1 MGLAERFK
9 EKYDRVDKPK
19 VYVVK
24 DENTPVKNFN
34 KYAQNQIMSSLVQKI
49 KSTPYWNDYSIVAQK
64 KMIMKYFDAKLEKN
78 MNYSYEISND
88 DRLNFINLILQKVK

>member
-9 EKYDRVDKPK
+9 EKLDRVEKPK

-24 DENTPVKNFN
+24 DENTPVKKSNP
-34 KYAQNQIMSSLVQKI
+34 YAQEQIVNNLVQKI

-64 KMIMKYFDAKLEKN
+64 KMIVKYFDAKLEKN
-78 MNYSYEISND
+78 TDYSYEMSND